1 MASVNHILFNS
12 PFHLVWIVISLL
24 IVMLVIWLAK
34 LREKKTEDVSLIALT
49 TLYSALVVASVIAAT
64 KIIKFEIPLVTD
76 WLFPGGMFVPA
87 GVIVYAAS
95 FLITDLI
102 SEVYGKKQAMT
113 AVFLGFA
120 SMMIFSLYSLL
131 MVKWEAAPYWTN
143 QDAFV
148 SVVNLSF
155 RITMAGW
162 ISFIV
167 SQNFDVRVFHW
178 LKKDGTEYGKPQH
191 LWIRNNV
198 STITSQFIDS
208 TLFISIAFI
217 GIYDSVVNMIIAQ
230 WFIKC
235 IIALID
241 TPFAYLGRYILKLP
255 VKRPKGFMNT
265 VKEIINNQQSDDNE
279 TKD

>member
-1 MASVNHILFNS
+1 MGNISNILFNS

-24 IVMLVIWLAK
+24 VVILIIWLAK
-34 LREKKTEDVSLIALT
+34 LREKIMGHMPLITLT

-64 KIIKFEIPLVTD
+64 KIIRFEIPWLSD
-76 WLFPGGMFVPA
+76 WLFPDGIFVPA

-102 SEVYGKKQAMT
+102 SEVYGKKEAMT
-113 AVFLGFA
+113 AVFLGFT

-131 MVKWEAAPYWTN
+131 MVKWEAAPYWTG
-143 QDAFV
+143 QEAFV

-167 SQNFDVRVFHW
+167 SQNWDVRVFHW
-178 LKKDGTEYGKPQH
+178 LKKDGTECGKPQH

-198 STITSQFIDS
+198 STITRQFIDS
-208 TLFISIAFI
+208 TVFISIAVI
-217 GIYDSVVNMIIAQ
+217 GLYDSVVNMIIAQ
-230 WFIKC
+230 WLIKC
-235 IIALID
+235 LIALID
-241 TPFAYLGRYILKLP
+241 TPFAYWGRYILKP
-255 VKRPKGFMNT
+255 PAKKPEGFVNT
-265 VKEIINNQQSDDNE
+265 VKMIINNR
-279 TKD
+279 